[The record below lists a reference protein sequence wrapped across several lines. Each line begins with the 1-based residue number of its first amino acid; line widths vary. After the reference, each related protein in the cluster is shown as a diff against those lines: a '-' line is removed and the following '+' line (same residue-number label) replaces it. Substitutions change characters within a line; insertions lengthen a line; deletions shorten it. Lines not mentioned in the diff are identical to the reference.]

1 MKADYDSEADAV
13 LIEFEDVARWDED
26 VRVDDAQLCGVAI
39 SGKRPVA
46 LTLRSPA
53 EHLDLLREAS
63 RRFGLDAMALTAT
76 VQAALA
82 APDHEVTVE
91 VNPHALSEGRAEAA

>member
-13 LIEFEDVARWDED
+13 LIEFEDLEHWED
-26 VRVDDAQLCGVAI
+26 DIRVDDDRLCGVAI
-39 SGKRPVA
+39 SAKRPVA

-53 EHLDLLREAS
+53 EHLDLLREAGE
-63 RRFGLDAMALTAT
+63 RFGLDIMALTAT

-91 VNPHALSEGRAEAA
+91 VNPHALSGSQTEAA